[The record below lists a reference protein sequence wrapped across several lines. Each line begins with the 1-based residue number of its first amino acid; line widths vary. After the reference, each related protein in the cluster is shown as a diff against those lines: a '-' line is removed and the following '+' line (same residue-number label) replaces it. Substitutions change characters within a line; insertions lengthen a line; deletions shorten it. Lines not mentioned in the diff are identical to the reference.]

1 MEHTS
6 VSSPRHVNVFSSADR
21 QRTDC
26 SLSVVC
32 SFRLFVSKV
41 DFVRRYT
48 TQFSLWCIAKAV
60 LLLGCDLSAP
70 LIANGTAAD
79 FYEIVSRAH
88 DIAGIWVAFFSRR
101 QLAAILF
108 LPSCGRRPRVLLV

>member
-1 MEHTS
+1 
-6 VSSPRHVNVFSSADR
+6 VFRPFSE
-21 QRTDC
+21 
-26 SLSVVC
+26 V
-32 SFRLFVSKV
+32 
-41 DFVRRYT
+41 VRRYT

-88 DIAGIWVAFFSRR
+88 DIAGIWVAFS
-101 QLAAILF
+101 
-108 LPSCGRRPRVLLV
+108 PSGLHSSQDGS

>member
-1 MEHTS
+1 MTS
-6 VSSPRHVNVFSSADR
+6 G
-21 QRTDC
+21 
-26 SLSVVC
+26 
-32 SFRLFVSKV
+32 RL
-41 DFVRRYT
+41 RRYT

-88 DIAGIWVAFFSRR
+88 DIAGIWVASLAIWVAFFSRR
-101 QLAAILF
+101 QLAALSF
-108 LPSCGRRPRVLLV
+108 LLNCPDVLEFYSSDTMWVVAH

>member
-1 MEHTS
+1 M
-6 VSSPRHVNVFSSADR
+6 
-21 QRTDC
+21 
-26 SLSVVC
+26 SVVC
-32 SFRLFVSKV
+32 SFRLSVSKV

-79 FYEIVSRAH
+79 FYEIVSPRARYCWH
-88 DIAGIWVAFFSRR
+88 LGCILLKTPASSDIVLTALLTVADVLEFYSSDTRWVVAR
-101 QLAAILF
+101 
-108 LPSCGRRPRVLLV
+108 

>member
-21 QRTDC
+21 C